1 MKKTNK
7 NNFTFKAI
15 AGTIIAFLFAISI
28 FVVVDATSPVRQ
40 WGPPPEAEGP
50 AIMPAPEGQ
59 MMIPNIFLIQLGLS
73 TIMVLLSLYLLFTY
87 IKDYLQLRTKFT
99 IGLIVSIF
107 SFMLF
112 AISANPILHVFL
124 GVYGGRGIF
133 SVVPYLFATISLA
146 VLVWVSSK

>member
-1 MKKTNK
+1 
-7 NNFTFKAI
+7 
-15 AGTIIAFLFAISI
+15 
-28 FVVVDATSPVRQ
+28 
-40 WGPPPEAEGP
+40 
-50 AIMPAPEGQ
+50 
-59 MMIPNIFLIQLGLS
+59 MIPNIFLIQLGLS